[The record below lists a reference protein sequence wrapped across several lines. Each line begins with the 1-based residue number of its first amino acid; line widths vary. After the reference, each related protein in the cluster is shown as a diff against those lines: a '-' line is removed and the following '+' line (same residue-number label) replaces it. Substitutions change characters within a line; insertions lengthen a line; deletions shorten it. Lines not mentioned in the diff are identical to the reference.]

1 MILLPAYFILAE
13 AYISD
18 KNTSEE
24 REVRLKSAENF
35 LFGAYVA
42 FTRYKDK
49 MSGEQ
54 GESEL
59 TEDEYDQLS
68 ATLFKTFAKLF
79 LAQKDLNNAIDRLA
93 KGIYEDSKRFGPE
106 SPQVAMSYY
115 QMGLIFIAKGDK
127 EQEVKAFYNK
137 CVEIWFKHFLRHL
150 QMNLDNGM
158 DLTIDRIDLEETLIK
173 EASEVIE
180 KIRIQFSNM
189 PFED

>member
-42 FTRYKDK
+42 FTRYNDK
-49 MSGEQ
+49 MSAEQ

-59 TEDEYDQLS
+59 SEDEVDHLK

-79 LAQKDLNNAIDRLA
+79 LAQKDIKNALVRLTQA
-93 KGIYEDSKRFGPE
+93 VTF
-106 SPQVAMSYY
+106 
-115 QMGLIFIAKGDK
+115 
-127 EQEVKAFYNK
+127 
-137 CVEIWFKHFLRHL
+137 
-150 QMNLDNGM
+150 
-158 DLTIDRIDLEETLIK
+158 
-173 EASEVIE
+173 
-180 KIRIQFSNM
+180 
-189 PFED
+189 